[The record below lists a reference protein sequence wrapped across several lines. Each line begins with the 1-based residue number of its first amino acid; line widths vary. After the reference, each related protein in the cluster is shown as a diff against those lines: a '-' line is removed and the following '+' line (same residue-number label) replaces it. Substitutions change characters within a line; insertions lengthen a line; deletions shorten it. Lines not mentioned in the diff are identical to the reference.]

1 MSQPLSPPASPQSPP
16 SAQPVTPALFQPLQ
30 LRKVTL
36 RNRIGVSPMCQ
47 YSSSAGFAS
56 DWHLVH
62 LASRAVGGAG
72 LVLTEAAAVEA
83 RGRIS
88 PEDLGIYDD
97 AHVEPLT
104 RIVQQIHA
112 HGAVA
117 GIQLAHAGR
126 KAGTARPWEG
136 GLPLS
141 DEQGGWQP
149 IAPSALAFNSGYRVP
164 TAASLS
170 DIAQLRGA
178 FRAATRRAA
187 LAGFRWLELHAAHGY
202 LLHSFLSPLSN
213 QRSDAYGRD
222 FDGRIRFLLEVV
234 RDVRSLWP
242 ASLPLAVRLSCSDW
256 VEGGWTPEET
266 VELARRLQP
275 EGVDLIDCSSGGS
288 SPLAKVPVGPGYQV
302 PFARAVRAA
311 GVPSAAVGLI
321 TEPQQAEAIIAEGQ
335 ADLVLLGR
343 AFLRDPYWALHA
355 ARALG
360 APGPVP
366 SQYLR
371 AF

>member
-1 MSQPLSPPASPQSPP
+1 MSSS
-16 SAQPVTPALFQPLQ
+16 ALFQPFR
-30 LRKVTL
+30 LRSVSL

-47 YSSSAGFAS
+47 YSSTAGFAS

-62 LASRAVGGAG
+62 LASRAVGGAA

-97 AHVEPLT
+97 AHIDPLA

-112 HGAVA
+112 QGAVA
-117 GIQLAHAGR
+117 GVQLAHAGR

-136 GLPLS
+136 GQPLS
-141 DEQGGWQP
+141 DEQGGWP
-149 IAPSALAFNSGYRVP
+149 AIGASALPFNTGYRVP
-164 TAASLS
+164 QAANLA
-170 DIAQLRGA
+170 DIEELRAA
-178 FRAATRRAA
+178 FRAAARRAM

-213 QRSDAYGRD
+213 QRSDAYGGG
-222 FDGRIRFLLEVV
+222 FEQRIRLLLEVV
-234 RDVRSLWP
+234 RDVRAVWP
-242 ASLPLAVRLSCSDW
+242 DALPLAVRLSCTDW

-288 SPLAKVPVGPGYQV
+288 SPLAKIPAGPGYQV
-302 PFARAVRAA
+302 PFAQAVRAA
-311 GVPSAAVGLI
+311 GIPSAAVGLI
-321 TEPQQAEAIIAEGQ
+321 TEPQQAEAIIANGE

-355 ARALG
+355 AVALG
-360 APGPVP
+360 APAPVP

-371 AF
+371 A